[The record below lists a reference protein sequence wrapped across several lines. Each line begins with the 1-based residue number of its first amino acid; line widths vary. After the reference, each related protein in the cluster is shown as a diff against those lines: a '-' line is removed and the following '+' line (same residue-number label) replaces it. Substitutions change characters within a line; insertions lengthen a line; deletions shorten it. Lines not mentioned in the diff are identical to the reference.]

1 MDTNI
6 GYRRRKMLMQRVHV
20 CAVIILC
27 IAHACLSSENQ
38 TVNNNNVTK
47 SESNDLKSI
56 LNLVGNVTE
65 RLDIAN
71 PDEDH
76 IQAQRNTSE
85 DGEQMNK
92 ETHGAKPDEDHTQ
105 AQRNT
110 SEDGEQMNKETHGA
124 KPGEFMI
131 SLRVEG
137 RKFRK
142 FFVKCPERHAVI
154 TCLKNNYWVC
164 LWPFSQII
172 EMFVV
177 IVQWIVFLLWN
188 IKEDI

>member
-1 MDTNI
+1 
-6 GYRRRKMLMQRVHV
+6 MLMHRVHV
-20 CAVIILC
+20 CAVIILF
-27 IAHACLSSENQ
+27 IAHACLSSEHQ

-56 LNLVGNVTE
+56 LNLAGNVTE
-65 RLDIAN
+65 SLDTAN

-76 IQAQRNTSE
+76 I
-85 DGEQMNK
+85 
-92 ETHGAKPDEDHTQ
+92 Q

-137 RKFRK
+137 RKLRTT
-142 FFVKCPERHAVI
+142 FFKCPERNAVI
-154 TCLKNNYWVC
+154 TCLKNSY
-164 LWPFSQII
+164 
-172 EMFVV
+172 
-177 IVQWIVFLLWN
+177 
-188 IKEDI
+188 